1 MSNLGQQG
9 QPNPYSYKAS
19 PIEVSGK
26 DVFQHHEQKKHGW
39 LGIISFVISLVSG
52 FGFFV
57 MIIFAAV
64 VGTNPE
70 IIEDE
75 THPMVI
81 IIGLAAIGLT
91 IMAFV
96 AMAIGLVSLFMPNQ
110 KKLFG
115 ILGLVF
121 SMMLVAFSVVLFVIG
136 SVN

>member
-1 MSNLGQQG
+1 M
-9 QPNPYSYKAS
+9 
-19 PIEVSGK
+19 
-26 DVFQHHEQKKHGW
+26 
-39 LGIISFVISLVSG
+39 ISLVSG

-64 VGTNPE
+64 VSTNPE

-121 SMMLVAFSVVLFVIG
+121 SMMLVAFTVVLFVIG